1 METMMRD
8 ALDTL
13 LAEQCDATVVR
24 QVERTGDGDALWQRI
39 WDSGFVDAML
49 DETQGGA
56 ALGLQSAYPLM
67 VLCGRH
73 ALPLPLAET
82 MLARIALSA
91 SGVPLPEGAI
101 TLAQATA
108 GDGVVATQVRDGKV
122 ARWVLVDLAGDV
134 RLLPVAAARCQDSDL
149 FPLDAHMVWPQDVW
163 HQAARVPAVTDLLT
177 LQACVVSAKLAG
189 ALSMVFD
196 RTLQYANERQQFGR
210 PIGKFQAIQ
219 HQLSQMAEQAFVV
232 RMAACLGCQSADWQ
246 PDVSQVA
253 VAKAC
258 ASEAAL
264 VVAELA
270 HAIHGAIGFTQEFDL
285 QLYTRRLHHW
295 RQTAGSESFWH
306 DRAGTALLDRDGD
319 HCLDMVRQLT
329 DHREAA

>member
-8 ALDTL
+8 ALETL
-13 LAEQCDATVVR
+13 LAEQCDTAVVR
-24 QVERTGDGDALWQRI
+24 QVERTGNGDALWQRI
-39 WDSGFVDAML
+39 QDSGFADAML
-49 DETQGGA
+49 PEDQGGA
-56 ALGLQSAYPLM
+56 ALGLRSVYPLLA
-67 VLCGRH
+67 LCGRH

-101 TLAQATA
+101 TLARATA
-108 GDGVVATQVRDGKV
+108 EDGVAAHVCDGKV
-122 ARWVLVDLAGDV
+122 ARWVLADLAGDV
-134 RLLPVAAARCQDSDL
+134 RLLPVETARCRDSDL
-149 FPLDAHMVWPQDVW
+149 FPLDAHMTWTQDAW
-163 HQAARVPAVTDLLT
+163 DQAARVPAVADLLAM
-177 LQACVVSAKLAG
+177 QACVVSAKMSG

-219 HQLSQMAEQAFVV
+219 HQLSLMAEHAFVV
-232 RMAACLGCQSADWQ
+232 RMAARLGCQSPDWQ
-246 PDVSQVA
+246 PDGRQVA

-264 VVAELA
+264 AVAELA
-270 HAIHGAIGFTQEFDL
+270 HAIHGAIGFTEEFDL

-306 DRAGTALLDRDGD
+306 DRAGADLLAQAGD
-319 HCLDMVRQLT
+319 HCLDMIRQLT
-329 DHREAA
+329 DRREAA